1 LAFKPKSLQNM
12 NIRKMRF
19 PFLAAL
25 AVMFAC
31 VACTR
36 TPSVQHYQKDGVQF
50 SYYSNWT
57 IVKDA
62 AVDGKSDVR
71 AIHIEGPGNAVV
83 SLICVP
89 PSNGQT
95 LEGFATGVAQRRDAA
110 IESKL
115 SIGSFKAAEVSKGAS
130 EPITGT
136 IAGEEQ
142 QGILQQFSINVL
154 GTQVPHEARF
164 YVLGRQRYKV
174 MIMSQVSI
182 ASAAATHPGS
192 ELILRTLDTD

>member
-1 LAFKPKSLQNM
+1 
-12 NIRKMRF
+12 MRY
-19 PFLAAL
+19 PIL
-25 AVMFAC
+25 AVLAMMFAG
-31 VACTR
+31 VGCTR
-36 TPSVQHYQKDGVQF
+36 PPSIRHYQKDGMQF

-62 AVDGKSDVR
+62 AVDGKPDVR

-95 LEGFATGVAQRRDAA
+95 LEGFAAGVAQRRDAA

-130 EPITGT
+130 GAITGT
-136 IAGEEQ
+136 VAGEEQ
-142 QGILQQFSINVL
+142 QGILQQFSIDVL
-154 GTQVPHEARF
+154 GTQVPHEAKF
-164 YVLGRQRYKV
+164 YMVSRQRYKV

-192 ELILRTLDTD
+192 ELILRTLAID